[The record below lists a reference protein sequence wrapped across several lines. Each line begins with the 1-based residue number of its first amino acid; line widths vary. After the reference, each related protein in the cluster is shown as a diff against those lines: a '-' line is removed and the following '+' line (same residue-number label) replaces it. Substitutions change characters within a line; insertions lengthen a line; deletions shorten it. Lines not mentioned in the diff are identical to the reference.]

1 MMKKYK
7 IYATGLSELEKKL
20 NNFFESYPHTDIR
33 LIQSSRSIATTHFVR
48 GLNNKQIEF
57 SIHYD

>member
-7 IYATGLSELEKKL
+7 IYATGLSELEKKM
-20 NNFFESYPHTDIR
+20 NNFFESYPQTDIR
-33 LIQSSRSIATTHFVR
+33 LIKSSRSIATTHFAR
-48 GLNNKQIEF
+48 GLSSKQIEF